1 MANLYGPLPTHAAA
15 DPLPH
20 LIGLGT
26 TARDGLLEFLAN
38 PLDAMDEDM
47 GAASSLST
55 RCLQQRV
62 VGPPPT
68 GTRSR
73 AAPRPASGGELRPG
87 ASHQLRGTIRPHRAG
102 SVASVGSDASRSL
115 GVLPS

>member
-47 GAASSLST
+47 GVASSLST

-73 AAPRPASGGELRPG
+73 AAPAPGLRRGNRRAHRISYEARFGHTEPGRWPRWAVTRPG
-87 ASHQLRGTIRPHRAG
+87 
-102 SVASVGSDASRSL
+102 RS
-115 GVLPS
+115 